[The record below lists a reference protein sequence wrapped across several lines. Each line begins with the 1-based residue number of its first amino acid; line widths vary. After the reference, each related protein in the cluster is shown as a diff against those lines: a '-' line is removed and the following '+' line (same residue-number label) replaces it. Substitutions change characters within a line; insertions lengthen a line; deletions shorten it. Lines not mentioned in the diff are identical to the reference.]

1 MSRRAVWR
9 WHFYAGLF
17 VAPVLLIL
25 AATGAIYLFEREIDG
40 AVHRDALQV
49 APRGGAADLATQ
61 EAAVI
66 AAHPD
71 ATLLS
76 MTPPRS
82 PASASR
88 WTLRLVD
95 GAKRELFVDPY
106 LARVQG
112 EIDPDRSLT
121 AVARRVHG
129 TLLSGDAGSYLVE
142 LTACWTLVMLLTG
155 VYLWWPANW
164 RLSAF
169 VPRIRAR
176 GRAFWRDWHAIPAM
190 FNASLVLLLVLT
202 GLPWS
207 VFWGSQFARLGGT
220 LPLLAP
226 SPNFT
231 TRPPPSVVGLPWVVQ
246 HHGAPHA
253 SHVPRT
259 SVAVIEPTLARLHLL
274 ARGADLKVIYP
285 AAPGDAFIASYV
297 PARAQLQRTVYLD
310 PVDGRLLGDVGWHDY
325 SPTAQAVE
333 WGVMTHTGR
342 QYGGANQLVN
352 LAVCLALIGT
362 TIAGVVLWWKRRP
375 RGRLGAPERSAG
387 ERLPRGI
394 VAMLVT
400 LGLLFPLLGATL
412 ILVALCDRYAAA
424 RLSGLGRPTA

>member
-1 MSRRAVWR
+1 MSHRAVWR

-25 AATGAIYLFEREIDG
+25 AVTGGLYLFEREIDG
-40 AVHRDALQV
+40 SVHRDLLQV
-49 APRGGAADLATQ
+49 RSHGTVAALAAQ

-82 PASASR
+82 PDFAAR
-88 WTLRLVD
+88 WTLRLAD
-95 GAKRELFVDPY
+95 GGKRELFVDPY
-106 LARVQG
+106 SVRVQG
-112 EIDPDRSLT
+112 EIDPDGSLT
-121 AVARRVHG
+121 AIARRLHG
-129 TLLSGDAGSYLVE
+129 TLLSGDAGSYVVE

-155 VYLWWPANW
+155 LYLWWPANW
-164 RLSAF
+164 RLGAF
-169 VPRIRAR
+169 VPRVRGR

-190 FNASLVLLLVLT
+190 FNALLVMLLVLT

-207 VFWGSQFARLGGT
+207 VFWGNQFARLGQA

-231 TRPPPSVVGLPWVVQ
+231 SRPPPAAVGLPWVIQ
-246 HHGAPHA
+246 HHGMPQA
-253 SHVPRT
+253 SHVPRA
-259 SVAVIEPTLARLHLL
+259 SIAVIEPALSGLGLTD
-274 ARGADLKVIYP
+274 RGADLKVIYP

-297 PARAQLQRTVYLD
+297 PAQAQQQRTAYLD
-310 PVDGRLLGDVGWHDY
+310 PGDGRLLAHVDWNDY
-325 SPTAQAVE
+325 SPAARAVE
-333 WGVMTHTGR
+333 WGVMIHMGR
-342 QYGGANQLVN
+342 QYGGANQLAN
-352 LAVCLALIGT
+352 LAVCLVLIGT

-394 VAMLVT
+394 VAVLVT

-412 ILVALCDRYAAA
+412 LLVALLDRYAAA
-424 RLSGLGRPTA
+424 RWTAITRPPN